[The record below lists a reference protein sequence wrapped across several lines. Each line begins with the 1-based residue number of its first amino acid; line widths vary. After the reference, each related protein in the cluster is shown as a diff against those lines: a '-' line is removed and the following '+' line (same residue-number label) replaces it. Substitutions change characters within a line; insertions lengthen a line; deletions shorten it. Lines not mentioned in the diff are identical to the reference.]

1 MWFGL
6 FSLCIMLKVNRF
18 KLPFFDVV
26 PDGIILN
33 RFTSDISTVDSSI
46 QGQLSTTS
54 IMSLNLLSLII
65 VNSIQLKYIVFLF
78 IVFRKYH
85 PFIQIYYTNNLY
97 LITCISVAMFV
108 GCLRLYISLSRQLRR
123 LVCPL
128 FLVSYIYLTFPKIS
142 VSRSHVFSVFSQSL
156 EGHLIIKTYGR
167 IKMFQQVALS
177 NFDRVQRVEFSE
189 VSARRW

>member
-6 FSLCIMLKVNRF
+6 FSLCIMLKINRF

-46 QGQLSTTS
+46 QGQLTMTS
-54 IMSLNLLSLII
+54 IMALDILSLII

-123 LVCPL
+123 LVCLLSSLLYL
-128 FLVSYIYLTFPKIS
+128 FNIPKDIGLEVARVLGVQPIPRGTFD
-142 VSRSHVFSVFSQSL
+142 
-156 EGHLIIKTYGR
+156 
-167 IKMFQQVALS
+167 
-177 NFDRVQRVEFSE
+177 N
-189 VSARRW
+189 